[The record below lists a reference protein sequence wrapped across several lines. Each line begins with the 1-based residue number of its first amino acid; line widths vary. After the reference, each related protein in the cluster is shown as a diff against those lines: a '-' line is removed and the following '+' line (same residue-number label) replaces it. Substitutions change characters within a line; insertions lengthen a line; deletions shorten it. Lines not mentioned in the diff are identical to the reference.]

1 MTEEEARKKWC
12 PHIRVVGSNRDNRT
26 TPPKLEQKFRCI
38 ASDCMMWEETTELV
52 GSPPDEYYSTDGD
65 CGLKRKTYD

>member
-12 PHIRVVGSNRDNRT
+12 PHIRVNGNNRSYSR
-26 TPPKLEQKFRCI
+26 TPPEPHLYRCI

-52 GSPPDEYYSTDGD
+52 GSPPDDGD
-65 CGLKRKTYD
+65 CGLKRKDVE